1 MFDIIYSFFGKIIY
15 GCYFLVKS
23 YPVAILLF
31 AFVLKLIF
39 FPLGIKQQKNSI
51 RQAKLRPKEMAI
63 RKKYAGRNDKATQQK
78 MQQEIMDL
86 YTQEKYNP
94 MSGCL
99 PLLIQLPI
107 LFIVYRVV
115 IKPLS
120 YIASLSD
127 EVINTL
133 SNIMKEGADKLV
145 NVASS
150 TVETIKSVDAA
161 SLMDRIGQINGTTII
176 RDNFDM
182 FSNTLGSQ
190 GIKSASELPNFE
202 LFGINFGTTP
212 GFELSL
218 WLIIPVLTFVVYFF
232 GAKLTRKFTYNPQTA
247 MGGDASKSMAIMDLV
262 MPLFSVL
269 ITFNVPALIGIYW
282 IFNSLLGTLQQFI
295 LSKIYPLPEFTE
307 EDFKRA
313 ELEMKGKSP
322 KTKSSSNPNKKKKSG
337 YSLHHIDDDEDDE
350 PQSKAPSNKNKSGM
364 ASMIDRPE
372 LKEDRKPEEK
382 SGEKSEEKPEEGE
395 GGQN

>member
-1 MFDIIYSFFGKIIY
+1 MFDWLYTFFGWIIK
-15 GCYFLVKS
+15 GCNYVTNNYVL
-23 YPVAILLF
+23 AIVLFSIVIKLL
-31 AFVLKLIF
+31 L

-99 PLLIQLPI
+99 PLLIQLPLLWI
-107 LFIVYRVV
+107 VFNIIREPEKYLDTAPNFKLF
-115 IKPLS
+115 
-120 YIASLSD
+120 
-127 EVINTL
+127 
-133 SNIMKEGADKLV
+133 GADFQYV
-145 NVASS
+145 IWSES
-150 TVETIKSVDAA
+150 GIE
-161 SLMDRIGQINGTTII
+161 
-176 RDNFDM
+176 
-182 FSNTLGSQ
+182 FSW
-190 GIKSASELPNFE
+190 
-202 LFGINFGTTP
+202 
-212 GFELSL
+212 

-262 MPLFSVL
+262 MPLFSVF
-269 ITFNVPALIGIYW
+269 ITFKAAALIGIYW

-295 LSKIYPLPEFTE
+295 LSKMYPLPEFTE

-337 YSLHHIDDDEDDE
+337 YSLHHIDDDEDDG

-382 SGEKSEEKPEEGE
+382 SGEKPEEGE

>member
-1 MFDIIYSFFGKIIY
+1 MFDFIYSFFGKIIY

-31 AFVLKLIF
+31 ALVLKLIF

-51 RQAKLRPKEMAI
+51 RQAKLRPKEMVI
-63 RKKYAGRNDKATQQK
+63 RRKYAGRNDKATQQK

-150 TVETIKSVDAA
+150 TVETIKSVDAS
-161 SLMDRIGQINGTTII
+161 SLMDRIGQIEGTTII

-212 GFELSL
+212 GFELSF
-218 WLIIPVLTFVVYFF
+218 WLLIPVLTFVVYFF

-247 MGGDASKSMAIMDLV
+247 MGGDASKSMAVMDLV
-262 MPLFSVL
+262 MPLFSVF

-295 LSKIYPLPEFTE
+295 LSKMYPLPEFTE

-322 KTKSSSNPNKKKKSG
+322 KTKSFNPNKKKKSG
-337 YSLHHIDDDEDDE
+337 YSLHHIDDDEDGE
-350 PQSKAPSNKNKSGM
+350 VQPKAPSNKSKSGM

-382 SGEKSEEKPEEGE
+382 SEEKAGEGE
-395 GGQN
+395 SGQN